1 MMQKEK
7 KKKWEIS
14 LQGALEISLLLLDHS
29 SSRGKHVMLSSKN
42 PQEQSKVQGTSKI
55 PSPRVGC

>member
-1 MMQKEK
+1 MMQKGK

-14 LQGALEISLLLLDHS
+14 LQGALEISLPLLDHS

-42 PQEQSKVQGTSKI
+42 PQE
-55 PSPRVGC
+55 